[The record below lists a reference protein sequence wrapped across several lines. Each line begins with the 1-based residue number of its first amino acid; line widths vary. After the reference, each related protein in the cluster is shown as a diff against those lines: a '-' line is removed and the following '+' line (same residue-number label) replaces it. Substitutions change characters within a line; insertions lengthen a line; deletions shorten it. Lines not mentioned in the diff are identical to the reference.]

1 VSTYN
6 FNGPVSGQNNF
17 GDHNQNLLVGNL
29 DELVARVREE
39 QPDRVAEAELIRAEV
54 ARAAAEDRPVDGGR
68 IQGWLAT
75 LREGADAG
83 SGVLA
88 LITSLGALLGL

>member
-1 VSTYN
+1 MSTYN

-17 GDHNQNLLVGNL
+17 GDHNQNLLIGNL

-39 QPDRVAEAELIRAEV
+39 QPGRAPEAELIRAEV
-54 ARAAAEDRPVDGGR
+54 TRAAAEDRPVDRGR
-68 IQGWLAT
+68 IQDWLAT

-88 LITSLGALLGL
+88 LITSLRALLGL

>member
-1 VSTYN
+1 MSTYN

-75 LREGADAG
+75 LREGADAS

>member
-1 VSTYN
+1 MSTYN

-68 IQGWLAT
+68 IQGCLAT

>member
-1 VSTYN
+1 MSTYN

-68 IQGWLAT
+68 IRDWLAA

-88 LITSLGALLGL
+88 LITSLRALLGL